1 MNYYNNI
8 SNILFEFLYIFQFLE
23 QKFPI
28 GTEKTGESNPKSK
41 LNSNSRIVEKVWAK
55 LDNVSRASADRK
67 VEVIPPIIKPDL
79 PAEIAKRVLSFS
91 LSSAERKLPFYSR
104 EWEGWLYIEGHQRVG
119 VDGSTAIPSIDSIVR
134 RKEYIPLSVLLS
146 TFFSGA
152 LSNGRE

>member
-1 MNYYNNI
+1 MLKDNSFGFSFFRFETLERKVTSQTKQFHPWMNYYNNI

-91 LSSAERKLPFYSR
+91 LSSAERKLPFYCR
-104 EWEGWLYIEGHQRVG
+104 E
-119 VDGSTAIPSIDSIVR
+119 
-134 RKEYIPLSVLLS
+134 
-146 TFFSGA
+146 
-152 LSNGRE
+152 